1 MKISLCHHLS
11 LSYLGGGEKFIVS
24 LAKELVKRGHNV
36 EIYGLPFFGKKG
48 SDGVDFKDLLEGIPY
63 EEVIRHKVSCD
74 VCYMIYR
81 PLILH
86 NFLCKSPKIAGIHTE
101 LFWQKKLQLS
111 YGTLASTFYL
121 FNKVYHLRDLKKFNA
136 VHSITSA
143 YPIDHPHV
151 YFIHNF
157 VDSQFYVPKN
167 NKEDKFTV
175 AYASRMVWQKGWDK
189 FQELKRQLEQYD
201 INVKISAGKVQESD
215 MPSFLSSAQ
224 VVVVP
229 SRVDTFGILIVEALM
244 TGTFVITTSLKTHQY
259 LELPLIY
266 ADSVEEN
273 VAKILKLKELWE
285 TDKKKYYEQAAFG
298 RTSAAKY
305 DKKVI
310 MDKLEKM
317 FLEAASNNS
326 KPNVSGDVKG

>member
-1 MKISLCHHLS
+1 MRICLCHHLS

-24 LAKELVKRGHNV
+24 LAKELVKRDHNV
-36 EIYGLPFFGKKG
+36 EIYGMPFLGKNG
-48 SDGVDFKDLLEGIPY
+48 GLVNFKDLLEGIPY

-74 VCYMIYR
+74 VCYMMYR

-86 NFLCKSPKIAGIHTE
+86 NFKSKSPKIAGIHTE

-111 YGTLASTFYL
+111 YGTLASLFYL
-121 FNKVYHLRDLKKFNA
+121 FNKVYHLADLRQFDA

-143 YPIDHPHV
+143 YPINHPHV

-175 AYASRMVWQKGWDK
+175 TYASRMVWQKGWDK
-189 FQELKRQLEQYD
+189 FQQIAKQLEQYD
-201 INVKISAGKVQESD
+201 INVKVSSGKVQESD
-215 MPSFLSSAQ
+215 MPSFLSSAH

-244 TGTFVITTSLKTHQY
+244 TGTFVITTSLKTHQF

-273 VAKILKLKELWE
+273 VAQIIRLKELWE
-285 TDKKKYYEQAAFG
+285 SNKEKYYELATLG
-298 RTSAAKY
+298 RTSALKY

-310 MDKLEKM
+310 VDKLEKM
-317 FLEAASNNS
+317 FSEVASNTHQNS
-326 KPNVSGDVKG
+326 EFTEM

>member
-1 MKISLCHHLS
+1 
-11 LSYLGGGEKFIVS
+11 
-24 LAKELVKRGHNV
+24 
-36 EIYGLPFFGKKG
+36 
-48 SDGVDFKDLLEGIPY
+48 
-63 EEVIRHKVSCD
+63 
-74 VCYMIYR
+74 
-81 PLILH
+81 LH
-86 NFLCKSPKIAGIHTE
+86 NFKSKSPKIAGIHTE

-111 YGTLASTFYL
+111 YGTLASLFYL
-121 FNKVYHLRDLKKFNA
+121 FNKVYHLADLRQFDA

-143 YPIDHPHV
+143 YPINHPHV

-175 AYASRMVWQKGWDK
+175 TYASRMVWQKGWDK
-189 FQELKRQLEQYD
+189 FQEVAKQLEQYD
-201 INVKISAGKVQESD
+201 INVKVSSGKVQESD
-215 MPSFLSSAQ
+215 MPSFLSSAH

-244 TGTFVITTSLKTHQY
+244 TGTFVITTSLKTHQF

-273 VAKILKLKELWE
+273 VAQIIRLKELWE
-285 TDKKKYYEQAAFG
+285 SNKEKYYELATLG
-298 RTSAAKY
+298 RTSALKY

-310 MDKLEKM
+310 VDKLEKM
-317 FLEAASNNS
+317 FSEVASNTHQNS
-326 KPNVSGDVKG
+326 EFTEM

>member
-1 MKISLCHHLS
+1 MKICLCHHLS
-11 LSYLGGGEKFIVS
+11 LSYLGGGEKFLVS

-36 EIYGLPFFGKKG
+36 EIYGMPFLGKKG
-48 SDGVDFKDLLEGIPY
+48 SHVNFKDLLEDIPY
-63 EEVIRHKVSCD
+63 EEVIRHKISCD

-86 NFLCKSPKIAGIHTE
+86 NFKCKSPKIAGIHTE
-101 LFWQKKLQLS
+101 LFWQKKLQPS
-111 YGTLASTFYL
+111 YGTLASIFYL
-121 FNKVYHLRDLKKFNA
+121 FNKVYHLKDLMEFNA
-136 VHSITSA
+136 VHSITST

-167 NKEDKFTV
+167 NKENKFTV

-189 FQELKRQLEQYD
+189 FQEIAKQLEHCD
-201 INVKISAGKVQESD
+201 INVKISSGKVQESD
-215 MPSFLSSAQ
+215 MPSYLSSAHA
-224 VVVVP
+224 VVVP

-273 VAKILKLKELWE
+273 IAQILKIKELWDS
-285 TDKKKYYEQAAFG
+285 DKKKYFELTNLG
-298 RTSAAKY
+298 RTSALKY
-305 DKKVI
+305 DTKVI
-310 MDKLEKM
+310 VDKLEKM
-317 FLEAASNNS
+317 LLEVASNTYQNSEFLET
-326 KPNVSGDVKG
+326 